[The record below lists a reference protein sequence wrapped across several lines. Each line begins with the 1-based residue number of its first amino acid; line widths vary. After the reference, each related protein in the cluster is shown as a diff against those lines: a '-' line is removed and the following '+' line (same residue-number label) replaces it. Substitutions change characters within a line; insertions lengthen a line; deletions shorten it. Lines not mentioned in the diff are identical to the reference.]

1 GARIDRSS
9 STMCDYSLHEVA
21 SRPAKG
27 GRRLVATQFWT
38 TTTHGFAEVGEPK
51 VAVCLLRGT
60 EIAFDSEVQRKETG
74 FFLSFFRKESR
85 HIPHKVGR
93 FRQVN
98 LDNPCTHH
106 DAIEFPDG
114 QIVLLTHLCVG
125 QHATVLQLPAQ
136 ATAKA
141 ATEARAPVIH
151 GA

>member
-1 GARIDRSS
+1 
-9 STMCDYSLHEVA
+9 MCDYSLHEVA
-21 SRPAKG
+21 SRPAKVG
-27 GRRLVATQFWT
+27 DRLVSTQFWN
-38 TTTHGFAEVGEPK
+38 TTTHGFAAVGDPK
-51 VAVCLLRGT
+51 VAVCLLPGT
-60 EIAFDSEVQRKETG
+60 EIAFDNEVQRKETG

-85 HIPHKVGR
+85 YIPHKVGR

-136 ATAKA
+136 ATVPAPA
-141 ATEARAPVIH
+141 EARARVTH

>member
-1 GARIDRSS
+1 
-9 STMCDYSLHEVA
+9 MCDYSLHEVA
-21 SRPAKG
+21 SRPAKVG
-27 GRRLVATQFWT
+27 DRLVSTQFWN

-51 VAVCLLRGT
+51 VAVCLLPGT

-85 HIPHKVGR
+85 YIPHKVGR

-136 ATAKA
+136 TMTPVTA
-141 ATEARAPVIH
+141 EARTHVTH